1 MGIMI
6 DTKAFI
12 VDGNE
17 SDSEQRNEEEKVG
30 LYYEDIFIKR
40 SKGVLSTVEIFEKK
54 LRDFSFETQ
63 TIEDIKVLLE
73 NSAKDLW
80 VNAKEYVQSG
90 TYDDRPLYWARIKM
104 EVALKNHLKGKL
116 DADIENLI
124 QLFEEKSR
132 NYTGINF
139 TKNIDNLTIGKPK
152 KKILIT
158 GFDPFGLKY
167 NEYPNIQQS
176 NPSGAVALALHGTE
190 ISDEDGHVGEIQAM
204 IFPVR
209 YEDFDKGY
217 VEKYIYP
224 HLHNVDMIVTI
235 SQGRMSYDI
244 ERFAGSFRGKNHNDN
259 RNKKGNS
266 VNYYQ
271 IINLSQEEFVLTPI
285 SDVPQYLETT
295 LPYSSM
301 CMAKKKYDI
310 NVVYNQKLYKKNEK
324 DINTLIQKEDVQIDD
339 KIVGSGGDYLSN
351 EIFYRVSLLREQYNS
366 TLKTGHLH
374 LPIIQYYQAPFFSLQ
389 KTRIEVENTKIL
401 LQYALKNL

>member
-1 MGIMI
+1 MGVMI

-17 SDSEQRNEEEKVG
+17 SDSKQRNEEEKVG

-54 LRDFSFETQ
+54 LSDFSFETQ

-167 NEYPNIQQS
+167 SEYPNIQQS

-190 ISDEDGHVGEIQAM
+190 ISDEDGNVGEIQAM

-235 SQGRMSYDI
+235 SQGRTSYDI

-310 NVVYNQKLYKKNEK
+310 NVVYNQKLYKKNEI